1 MNGSKDQQ
9 VNIAQWIANAIADTG
24 CTVVFGT
31 CDALVFVW
39 TNVVV
44 FLFENSRLS
53 FGSASSILLT
63 LSNDEGASLTYYEY
77 CILLYMIIYY
87 I

>member
-44 FLFENSRLS
+44 FLFENSIFWIGVFYS
-53 FGSASSILLT
+53 FDT
-63 LSNDEGASLTYYEY
+63 F
-77 CILLYMIIYY
+77 
-87 I
+87 